1 VRRLVVVSL
10 LVGGALLTA
19 GCGGG
24 DGDGDRLSR
33 DELIAEADAIC
44 AKYQEQLDA
53 LATPESLEDIERLAE
68 EGKPIVEEGVNEL
81 KALEPPEDLEDEW
94 DELMEH
100 NDASVALIDELS
112 AAATSGDLARV
123 QEIADEAQRQDE
135 ETDQLARELGLEECS
150 ND

>member
-135 ETDQLARELGLEECS
+135 ETDLLARELGLEECS